1 MARISSAAYVTAV
14 LNFLQA
20 YNAGD
25 LDACEQLLDSH
36 SEWHAA
42 GIYHG
47 RLEIRAMLEAF
58 RTRFSKPRARPDD
71 FRAAGDHVLMV
82 VCFTDADPEAPYIEE
97 RQSWLCEMTEDG
109 LISAVATYQRPADA
123 ARALDAA
130 TALKVHA

>member
-25 LDACEQLLDSH
+25 MNACEQLLDPH
-36 SEWHAA
+36 SVWHSG

-47 RLEIRAMLEAF
+47 PREIRAMLEVF
-58 RTRFSKPRARPDD
+58 RKRFSTPRVRPDD

-82 VCFTDADPEAPYIEE
+82 VCFTDGDPEAPRVAE

-109 LISAVATYQRPADA
+109 LIASVATYSRPADA

-130 TALKVHA
+130 RTLKVHA